1 MSTAVDKD
9 LLLTI
14 KEFTAKG
21 NLEELQEYWKEL
33 QETEFPCKVDWT
45 TLFQKVYLHAC
56 LKGKREIAEW
66 LQTLFQQ
73 LDPIQQIGLRQVFPY
88 GRYLLAKAVKT
99 EH

>member
-1 MSTAVDKD
+1 MSTAVDRE

-14 KEFTAKG
+14 KEHIVDG
-21 NLEELQEYWKEL
+21 NLKGLQEYWKEL

-66 LQTLFQQ
+66 FQTLFSQM
-73 LDPIQQIGLRQVFPY
+73 DPIQQIGLRQVFPY

-99 EH
+99 KT

>member
-1 MSTAVDKD
+1 MSTGVDRE

-21 NLEELQEYWKEL
+21 NLEGLKEYWKEL

-66 LQTLFQQ
+66 FQTLFSQI
-73 LDPIQQIGLRQVFPY
+73 DPIQQIGLRQVFSY

-99 EH
+99 KV